1 MESTAP
7 YGKPVWQQLEGQCA
21 LALAQAQS
29 HRAPQGRQ
37 GDYQD
42 AERLLRRHVA
52 GELNLSLVPSPEQRL
67 WRTLTRSQ
75 HQWTRDRVRMHSQI
89 ESLLEDAHIQLATVV
104 SDLLGVRSRRMWQ
117 ALAKGEKEPA
127 RLAAM
132 AAPPA
137 LRATPEQL
145 RDAWRAASTLH
156 ALHRQILELFLTRLE
171 LVESQMQSWR
181 RASGRRGNRTRTPSG
196 GSRRFPDAGWI
207 RPIQ

>member
-1 MESTAP
+1 
-7 YGKPVWQQLEGQCA
+7 
-21 LALAQAQS
+21 
-29 HRAPQGRQ
+29 
-37 GDYQD
+37 
-42 AERLLRRHVA
+42 
-52 GELNLSLVPSPEQRL
+52 
-67 WRTLTRSQ
+67 
-75 HQWTRDRVRMHSQI
+75 MHSQI

-132 AAPPA
+132 ADPA

-156 ALHRQILELFLTRLE
+156 ALHRQILDLFLTRRE